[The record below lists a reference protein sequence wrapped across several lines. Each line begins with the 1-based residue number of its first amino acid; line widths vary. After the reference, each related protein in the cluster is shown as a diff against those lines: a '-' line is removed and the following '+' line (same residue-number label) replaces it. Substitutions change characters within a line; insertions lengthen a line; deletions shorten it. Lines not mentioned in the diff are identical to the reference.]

1 MILIYKIYK
10 YTACFLPNK
19 SYTCTMNREPN
30 IHDTPPPTFE
40 QLDESVANQ
49 RLTMHEIAVHVLL
62 GMASELDEPSAAE
75 LKEAISHNEDI
86 DELIGI
92 LETVQPGFAEA
103 FDGRYASAIQ
113 AETRQAQATRREA
126 QIELFRPELGR
137 LVNNL
142 A

>member
-1 MILIYKIYK
+1 
-10 YTACFLPNK
+10 
-19 SYTCTMNREPN
+19 MNREPN
-30 IHDTPPPTFE
+30 IHDTPPTFE

-49 RLTMHEIAVHVLL
+49 RLTMHEIAINVLL
-62 GMASELDEPSAAE
+62 SMAGELDEPSAAE

-103 FDGRYASAIQ
+103 FDGRYAAAIQ
-113 AETRQAQATRREA
+113 AETRQAQARRREA